1 MRIEIEDVHKRYGDV
16 TALAGCSLV
25 VPSGTTFGLLGTNG
39 AGKTTLFRLLVGHES
54 PDSGRI
60 TVGNLDVA
68 DGGVRVRER
77 VGYLPDQIGFPGR
90 LTGREALA
98 FVARMRGVPRAERNR
113 RIAEA
118 LSLVGLG
125 DAADRAVG
133 GYSSGMGRRLG
144 LASVLLGRPPVL
156 VLDEPTAGL
165 DPRGVSAFHD
175 VLERVSEE
183 TGSTVLLA
191 SHALSE
197 IERCCD
203 AAAILH
209 DGRPCAAGSIEE
221 LRPDG
226 PSTVRLRTDD
236 ATRSKIVGIANRYGD
251 VDIEADVVS
260 IECPPGDVLEL
271 LEAID
276 ATSID
281 GLVIEDPGLDA
292 TFSTAVEEVNS

>member
-1 MRIEIEDVHKRYGDV
+1 MRIEIDDVHKRYGDV
-16 TALAGCSLV
+16 TALTGCSFV

-60 TVGNLDVA
+60 TVGGLDVA

-77 VGYLPDQIGFPGR
+77 VGYLPDRIGFPER

-98 FVARMRGVPRAERNR
+98 FVARMRGVPRVERDR

-118 LSLVGLG
+118 LSLVGLSE
-125 DAADRAVG
+125 AADRTIG

-144 LASVLLGRPPVL
+144 LASVLLDRPPVL

-165 DPRGVSAFHD
+165 DLRGVGAFHD
-175 VLERVSEE
+175 VLTRVREE
-183 TGSTVLLA
+183 TGATVLLA

-209 DGRPCAAGSIEE
+209 DGRPRAVGSIED

-226 PSTVRLRTDD
+226 PSAVRLRTSD
-236 ATRSKIVGIANRYGD
+236 ATRSKVVEIANRYGD
-251 VDIEADVVS
+251 VDIEAGVVS
-260 IECPPGDVLEL
+260 VECLPGDTLGL
-271 LEAID
+271 LETID

-281 GLVIEDPGLDA
+281 GLVIEEPGLDA
-292 TFSTAVEEVNS
+292 AFSTAIEGVSS